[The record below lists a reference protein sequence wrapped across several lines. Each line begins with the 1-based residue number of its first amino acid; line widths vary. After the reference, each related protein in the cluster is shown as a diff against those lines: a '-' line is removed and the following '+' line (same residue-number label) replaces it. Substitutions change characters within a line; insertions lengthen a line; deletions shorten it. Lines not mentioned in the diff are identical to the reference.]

1 MVNNSTPYIHSKWY
15 IIYSRPILDF
25 FQLQILWTWP
35 FCTCSKRRI
44 LFLLSWKKTESQ
56 IHYSTKEYKVFCKTE
71 NIRSIKWPLKS
82 TQLFYQFLK
91 SGGCSSK
98 DWLNCVIY
106 VSCKK
111 ECLSF
116 LSYSGARLKLYA
128 STYVCTT

>member
-44 LFLLSWKKTESQ
+44 LFLLSYGKTESQ

-91 SGGCSSK
+91 SGGWSK
-98 DWLNCVIY
+98 RGNSDIQQALSKASIHMIKRISFFLHVHIFIY
-106 VSCKK
+106 Q
-111 ECLSF
+111 
-116 LSYSGARLKLYA
+116 YLY
-128 STYVCTT
+128 T